1 MSIAAGRPLTDELVH
16 RAGKVWIHNNEDSID
31 ELYRRVGG
39 VLRYHEIDF
48 GSVRQNIFVTSG
60 LDEPL
65 LVAIKEKDAVKR
77 TEAVA
82 HLIEWIGK
90 MGIMHITLD
99 PFVSTHRGVSENAN
113 EEIEQ
118 VVQAIRHIAHETGCS
133 IDLVHHSLKP
143 QVRNSEAHAGDMN
156 ASRGASSLIGAV
168 RIVYTITSMSKST
181 ATKMGLPPAQA
192 TRMLRLDHGKGNY
205 SARNSSI
212 RWFELVK
219 VDTGG
224 DGLMFG
230 GETVGVPVR
239 WNPIAVDGDAAEG
252 DSRKTDPKETQRQR
266 VRNFLAKTMETDRVT
281 LSNLIG
287 QVELEFGIGKSAARK
302 RVMEAVTEEG
312 GGLVQA
318 NGVLYRL
325 TIERKKPSPPNPVFV
340 VREIVGAENADQEIP
355 SLAVKKAA

>member
-1 MSIAAGRPLTDELVH
+1 
-16 RAGKVWIHNNEDSID
+16 
-31 ELYRRVGG
+31 
-39 VLRYHEIDF
+39 
-48 GSVRQNIFVTSG
+48 
-60 LDEPL
+60 
-65 LVAIKEKDAVKR
+65 
-77 TEAVA
+77 
-82 HLIEWIGK
+82 
-90 MGIMHITLD
+90 
-99 PFVSTHRGVSENAN
+99 
-113 EEIEQ
+113 
-118 VVQAIRHIAHETGCS
+118 
-133 IDLVHHSLKP
+133 
-143 QVRNSEAHAGDMN
+143 
-156 ASRGASSLIGAV
+156 
-168 RIVYTITSMSKST
+168 
-181 ATKMGLPPAQA
+181 
-192 TRMLRLDHGKGNY
+192 MLRLDHGKGNY
-205 SARNSSI
+205 SARDSSI

-252 DSRKTDPKETQRQR
+252 DLRKTDPKETQRQR

>member
-168 RIVYTITSMSKST
+168 RIVYTITSMSGIDGYQDG
-181 ATKMGLPPAQA
+181 APASS
-192 TRMLRLDHGKGNY
+192 GY
-205 SARNSSI
+205 SH
-212 RWFELVK
+212 
-219 VDTGG
+219 
-224 DGLMFG
+224 
-230 GETVGVPVR
+230 
-239 WNPIAVDGDAAEG
+239 AA
-252 DSRKTDPKETQRQR
+252 S
-266 VRNFLAKTMETDRVT
+266 
-281 LSNLIG
+281 
-287 QVELEFGIGKSAARK
+287 
-302 RVMEAVTEEG
+302 
-312 GGLVQA
+312 
-318 NGVLYRL
+318 
-325 TIERKKPSPPNPVFV
+325 
-340 VREIVGAENADQEIP
+340 
-355 SLAVKKAA
+355 